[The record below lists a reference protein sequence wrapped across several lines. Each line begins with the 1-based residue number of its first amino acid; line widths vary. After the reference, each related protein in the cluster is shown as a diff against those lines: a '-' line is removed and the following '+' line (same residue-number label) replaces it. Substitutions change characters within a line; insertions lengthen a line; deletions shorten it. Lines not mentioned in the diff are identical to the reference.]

1 MEEIA
6 LVVLLINTELSDEA
20 SWHLYDE
27 GGLDRGDLKLVLEV
41 LV

>member
-1 MEEIA
+1 MNNRMEEIA

-27 GGLDRGDLKLVLEV
+27 GLKRNIGTTFA
-41 LV
+41 